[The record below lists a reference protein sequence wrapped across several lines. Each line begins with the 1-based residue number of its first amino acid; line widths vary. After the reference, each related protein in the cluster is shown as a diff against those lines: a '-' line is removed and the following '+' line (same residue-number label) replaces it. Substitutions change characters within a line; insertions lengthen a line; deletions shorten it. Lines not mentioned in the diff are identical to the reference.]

1 MRLKLSLSLFAIVAL
16 LSAAFMQPAQAA
28 NKKQPAKISLTNYQ
42 KKSSHKDWAQ
52 RKKTSSHSMPML
64 KNFQAINMPTLS
76 GIELDGS
83 RTFPVFV
90 NGTPK
95 SFEAVFFDQVID
107 GLLVFIH
114 LHDGRPL
121 PPGLW
126 KRIC

>member
-1 MRLKLSLSLFAIVAL
+1 MFVGLKKKCIFAVKYKCYKAMNGNKIIGREQEQRVLASICEEEEARLVAVYGRRRVGKTYL
-16 LSAAFMQPAQAA
+16 V
-28 NKKQPAKISLTNYQ
+28 KNYF
-42 KKSSHKDWAQ
+42 KG
-52 RKKTSSHSMPML
+52 
-64 KNFQAINMPTLS
+64 N
-76 GIELDGS
+76 
-83 RTFPVFV
+83 FPVFV